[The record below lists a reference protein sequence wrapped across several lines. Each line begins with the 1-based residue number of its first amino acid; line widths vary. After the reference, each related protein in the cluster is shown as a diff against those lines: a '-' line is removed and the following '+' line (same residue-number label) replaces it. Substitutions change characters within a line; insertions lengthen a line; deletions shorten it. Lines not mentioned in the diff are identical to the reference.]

1 MPVDVLD
8 QNTALAAVVSRLI
21 AWGLPPEDVEHILT
35 NAVSIRELAP
45 RAQLFSQGG
54 PVEHIYFVHTGR
66 IFEERITQDNQG
78 QRHVSLRR
86 EVGPGEFLGH
96 YDLLYHQIHNTRARA
111 LEPSSLIAIEATA
124 LNRLLY
130 RFPFVRQRM
139 TPADKIGR
147 LRTIPY
153 VGALDLTVL
162 SYLADA
168 SEIQQFTPGQPIY
181 TDNVPA
187 GHIYLID
194 QGQVEITWPTGSRR
208 WLGNG
213 MAFGFVEWVL
223 PEPPGNDVTP
233 FGHTARA
240 VTPVTAFCIPRQ
252 SVIEIADLNPEHW
265 GHELAN
271 QCEEAVRKLTV
282 FSRYSDEEC
291 RRLLG
296 YMSHNYIPIHHL
308 LMQQGEVGDSLWAL
322 MPGGRAVLR
331 AVEGG
336 QALQPAPVYGP
347 NFFGELALRV
357 EHPMESTVEAEPGSQ
372 WLRLHRAD
380 FQQFVA
386 RNGEQLADML
396 TLSPAARRYL
406 GEASLRQRYA
416 WLQSG
421 EKLLIF
427 QRHHWFVLVH
437 KTVVSVVLVALV
449 AAAAYFFWSRGW
461 DARWLRITVNVAF
474 VLVFL
479 HLVYGIVDYLND
491 YFLLTNLRVVR
502 QEKLVFFAER
512 RQSAFLEQIRN
523 VDAASNFIGHLLNF
537 GTLRVQTAAKQG
549 SIIMDYLPE
558 TAYIR
563 QRILE
568 QQNLRQQHFQASS
581 KMVIQNLLEDRFGL
595 RLRLPPR
602 IFSQSAPPAPP
613 PATWQ
618 QRVRRWFMPAARVR
632 LPVGDKIVWRKHW
645 IVLAARLFVPGSIF
659 ALMLLLILGQQ
670 LLPASLG
677 QAAAVFDFVWVV
689 IGIGCAGW
697 MAWNTADWHND
708 TYEVDR
714 KQLADVEKKPLFF
727 SEQRRT
733 ALLGEIENIDVS
745 IPSPLHVIFN
755 FGHVFL
761 QTAAEQGYFTFDA
774 VPDPRGVAE
783 EMRRR
788 IEAYRLQQ
796 EATRAQQRAQ
806 ELPDWFE
813 MYSRLGVDIPGSGP
827 GPGAAAG

>member
-8 QNTALAAVVSRLI
+8 QQTALATVVGRLI

-35 NAVSIRELAP
+35 NAISIRELAP
-45 RAQLFSQGG
+45 RAQLFGQGG
-54 PVEHIYFVHTGR
+54 PVEYVYFVHTGR
-66 IFEERITQDNQG
+66 LFEERIAQDGQG
-78 QRHVSLRR
+78 QRRVTLRR
-86 EVGPGEFLGH
+86 EVAPGEFLGH

-111 LEPSSLIAIEATA
+111 LEPCSLIAIEATA

-168 SEIQQFTPGQPIY
+168 SQVQQFAAGQPIF
-181 TDNVPA
+181 TDDAPA
-187 GHIYLID
+187 GYIYLID
-194 QGQVEITWPTGSRR
+194 QGQVEVTWRNGTQR

-213 MAFGFVEWVL
+213 MAFGFLEWVL
-223 PEPPGNDVTP
+223 PEPPGNEVTP
-233 FGHTARA
+233 YGHTARA
-240 VTPVTAFCIPRQ
+240 ITPVTAFCVPRQ
-252 SVIEIADLNPEHW
+252 AVIEIADLHPEHW
-265 GHELAN
+265 GHVLAD
-271 QCEEAVRKLTV
+271 QCQQAVRRLTV
-282 FSRYSDEEC
+282 FSHYGDDEC

-296 YMSHNYIPIHHL
+296 YMSHIYIPIHHL

-322 MPGGRAVLR
+322 LPGGRAVLR

-336 QALQPAPVYGP
+336 QALQPAPVFGP

-380 FQQFVA
+380 FQQFTSSH
-386 RNGEQLADML
+386 GEHLVEAL
-396 TLSPAARRYL
+396 TLSPAAKRYL

-421 EKLLIF
+421 EKLIIF
-427 QRHHWFVLVH
+427 QRHHWVVLVH
-437 KTVVSVVLVALV
+437 KTLISVLLVALV
-449 AAAAYFFWSRGW
+449 GGGYYFFWSRGW
-461 DARWLRITVNVAF
+461 NARWLRIIFNVAL
-474 VLVFL
+474 VLVLL

-491 YFLLTNLRVVR
+491 YLLLTNLRVVR

-512 RQSAFLEQIRN
+512 RQSAFLEQVRN
-523 VDAASNFIGHLLNF
+523 VDAASTFFGHLLNY
-537 GTLRVQTAAKQG
+537 GTLRVQTAATEG
-549 SIIMDYLPE
+549 SIIIDYLPE
-558 TAYIR
+558 TPFIR

-602 IFSQSAPPAPP
+602 VLSRAAPLSPP
-613 PATWQ
+613 IPVGLRQ
-618 QRVRRWFMPAARVR
+618 KLRRWLLPVARVR
-632 LPVGDKIVWRKHW
+632 LPTDDKIVWRKHW
-645 IVLAARLFVPGSIF
+645 IILVARLFVPATIF
-659 ALMLLLILGQQ
+659 VLMLLLVLGQQ
-670 LLPASLG
+670 LLPPALG
-677 QAAAVFDFVWVV
+677 QLAAILDSIWFV
-689 IGIGCAGW
+689 IGVGTVAW

-727 SEQRRT
+727 SEKRRT

-755 FGHVFL
+755 FGHVYL

-774 VPDPRGVAE
+774 VPDPRGVSE
-783 EMRRR
+783 ELRRR
-788 IEAYRLQQ
+788 IEAYRYQQ

-827 GPGAAAG
+827 GPAAG